1 MAIPAEARD
10 RLGWQAQPRAAQL
23 YVVAVIAAGVCTAIA
38 FFPREWPPVPI
49 FVALVA
55 ASCLTSIWKVNLPI
69 PLSSGSTLSV
79 SYAADLTALLLLG
92 PRYAMLVALAGAW
105 TQCTF
110 NVKQSYPL
118 YRTAFSV
125 AAEAITMAATG
136 VPYTAWGGSIGPL
149 EFEPVAKPVVG
160 AIAAYFVVN
169 TGLVAGAIALSTH
182 QSMIKIWRE
191 DFFWSVASFVVAGS
205 AGAGA
210 AIIIARGQHWLAF
223 LTLMPVYLAYRT
235 YSIFIGRLD
244 DERRHVE
251 ETRRLHHEAVAAL
264 LQARQSEQALA
275 DENERLGVMLRSIG
289 DGVIASDLDGT
300 VLLINNAA
308 EALTGW
314 RRDEALGQPLASVFQ
329 NVDPDTR
336 KRCVS
341 SIPAL
346 IGAGDPSGTRRSTV
360 LVARDLTER
369 PIEECAAP
377 LRDGAGR
384 TIGMMLA
391 FRDISDAL
399 RAQEER
405 ARASRLDSLG
415 LLAGGIAHDFNNI
428 LLAIMGN
435 ISMARATIQPG
446 AGAATSLAEAE
457 HACARARQVTW
468 QLLTFSKGGVPVKK
482 TVAIAR
488 VLEEA
493 ASLARMTMAGRG
505 TAAAAL
511 AEAEQACVRA
521 RQITWQLLTF
531 SKGGVPV
538 KKTVAIARVLE
549 EAAALTLRGSNVT
562 CALDLSPDLWPIE
575 ADDTQL
581 VQVFTNLLINAQQAM
596 PHGGVVT
603 VRAENVFELAS
614 KTQHALR
621 VDAGA
626 YVRVSIADRGIGIPK
641 EHLARIFDP
650 YFSTKQRGSGLG
662 LATTY
667 SIIKNHGGLIGVE
680 SRLGQGTT
688 MEVQFPAP
696 ALGDDRDARALVVAA
711 GHGRPRVLVMD
722 DEASIRTLVANMLEF
737 LGYDA
742 EIVDNGSAAVER
754 FKRAVGNRHPFDAV
768 MLDLVVPGD
777 MGARETIAH
786 LTEVD
791 PAVRAIVVSG
801 YVQDTAVASFRDY
814 GFVAAMHKPYT
825 LQDLRATLETVI
837 TSPTCRIH

>member
-1 MAIPAEARD
+1 MATTAEVRD
-10 RLGWQAQPRAAQL
+10 RLGWQAQPRMAQL
-23 YVVAVIAAGVCTAIA
+23 YVVAVIATGVCALIA
-38 FFPREWPPVPI
+38 FFPREWPPAAM

-125 AAEAITMAATG
+125 AGEAITMAITG
-136 VPYTAWGGSIGPL
+136 LAYAALGGRVAPL
-149 EFEPVAKPVVG
+149 EFEAVARPVVG

-169 TGLVAGAIALSTH
+169 TGLVAGAIALSTR

-244 DERRHVE
+244 DQRRHVE
-251 ETRRLHHEAVAAL
+251 ETRRLHGDAVSAL

-289 DGVIASDLDGT
+289 DGVIATDLDGT

-314 RRDEALGQPLASVFQ
+314 TRDEALRQPLAAVFQ

-336 KRCVS
+336 KRCSS

-346 IGAGDPSGTRRSTV
+346 LASADASGTRRSSV

-377 LRDGAGR
+377 LRDGEGR

-391 FRDISDAL
+391 FRDVSDAL
-399 RAQEER
+399 QVHEER
-405 ARASRLDSLG
+405 ARAGRLASLG

-428 LLAIMGN
+428 LMAIMGN
-435 ISMARATIQPG
+435 ISMARATMPQV
-446 AGAATSLAEAE
+446 AATTSLAD
-457 HACARARQVTW
+457 
-468 QLLTFSKGGVPVKK
+468 
-482 TVAIAR
+482 
-488 VLEEA
+488 
-493 ASLARMTMAGRG
+493 
-505 TAAAAL
+505 
-511 AEAEQACVRA
+511 AEQACVRA

-538 KKTVAIARVLE
+538 KKTVAIGRVLE
-549 EAAALTLRGSNVT
+549 EAVSLAVRGSGVR
-562 CALDLSPDLWPIE
+562 CALDVAPKLWSIE
-575 ADDTQL
+575 ADEPQL
-581 VQVFTNLLINAQQAM
+581 VQVFTNLLINAQQSM
-596 PHGGVVT
+596 PHGGVIA
-603 VRAENVFELAS
+603 VRAENVYEVTGKS
-614 KTQHALR
+614 QHALH
-621 VDAGA
+621 VDAGP
-626 YVRVSIADRGIGIPK
+626 YVRVSIADQGIGIPR
-641 EHLARIFDP
+641 EHQSRIFDP

-667 SIIKNHGGLIGVE
+667 SIVKNHGGLIGVD
-680 SRLGQGTT
+680 SQLGRGTT
-688 MEVQFPAP
+688 MEVHFPAS
-696 ALGDDRDARALVVAA
+696 AVREERDARALVVSS
-711 GHGRPRVLVMD
+711 GRGRPRVLVMD
-722 DEASIRTLVANMLEF
+722 DEPSIRTLAANMLEF

-754 FKRAVGNRHPFDAV
+754 FKRAVGNKRPFAAV
-768 MLDLVVPGD
+768 MLDLVVNGD
-777 MGARETIAH
+777 MGARETIDH
-786 LTEVD
+786 LTGID
-791 PAVRAIVVSG
+791 PAVRAVVVSG
-801 YVQDTAVASFRDY
+801 YAQDAAVSSYRDY

-825 LQDLRATLETVI
+825 LEDLRATLETVI
-837 TSPTCRIH
+837 SSASCRIH